1 MNALFRP
8 EAIAAKRRRLLGEVR
23 LAQPPSFAIWTVV
36 LSTSGA
42 MVLTALVFGTYNKKE
57 TVQGFI
63 APEAG
68 VLQAV
73 APRSGV
79 VRDLR
84 VSAGDLVQAGSPLL
98 EMGDAS
104 SSAERGPVLT
114 AQLSEVALQQSA
126 LSERRRA
133 MEAGIASEER
143 RLRNQLNALSVR
155 LVSLAKAR
163 RVQSSIVELSEA
175 DGRRFDDLAGRGYA
189 PRSEVD
195 RRRRTT
201 LGEQARLLDLERETQ
216 TVEATLA
223 ETEIQLAAVPAR
235 RAAAVAELEGERAVL
250 AQTIFELELARRQV
264 VTAPVAGVVSDIAAK
279 PGQSVQ
285 AGQPL
290 AAILPSG
297 SELEAQLLVPTRAAG
312 FLQVGQTA
320 KLQIQAY
327 PFQRFG
333 FVEGEVRAIARSVI
347 RPGDEMLPVQITEP
361 VYRVRIRL
369 KSTQISAYGQ
379 GRTLAPGMLLQADL
393 ITSRRRLWQYLL
405 DPLLAAGK
413 RLG

>member
-8 EAIAAKRRRLLGEVR
+8 EAVEAKRRRLLGEVR
-23 LAQPPSFAIWTVV
+23 LSQPPSFAIWTMV

-42 MVLTALVFGTYNKKE
+42 LVLSALVFGAYNKKE

-68 VLQAV
+68 VLQTV

-84 VSAGDLVQAGSPLL
+84 VSAGDLVQAGSPLF

-104 SSAERGPVLT
+104 TSAERGPVLT
-114 AQLSEVALQQSA
+114 AQLREITLQQSA
-126 LSERRRA
+126 LAQRRSA

-143 RLRNQLNALSVR
+143 RLRSQMSALSVR

-163 RVQSSIVELSEA
+163 RVQSSVVELSEA
-175 DGRRFDDLAGRGYA
+175 DSRRFDDLAARGYA
-189 PRSEVD
+189 TRSEVD
-195 RRRRTT
+195 RRRRAT
-201 LGEQARLLDLERETQ
+201 LEEHARLLDLERETQ
-216 TVEATLA
+216 SAEAVRA
-223 ETEIQLAAVPAR
+223 ETDIQLAALPSR

-250 AQTIFELELARRQV
+250 SQRTFELELARRQV
-264 VTAPVAGVVSDIAAK
+264 VTAPVSGVVSDIAAK

-320 KLQIQAY
+320 RLQIHAY

-369 KSTQISAYGQ
+369 RRPQVSAYGQ
-379 GRTLAPGMLLQADL
+379 ARTLAPGMLLQADL
-393 ITSRRRLWQYLL
+393 VTSRRRLWQYLL